1 MDDRTA
7 HAAPVRRWRTL
18 PFLGLALAGLLAAA
32 ATQPTGAG
40 YTDRVHATSASIA
53 SEVVPAFHVGLSK
66 QARTV
71 ETGLA
76 LSSSGQVLVWGRTTG
91 GIAGGGASGTR
102 TPPTVVP
109 GLPTIKQLS
118 SGIANFNALDGSG
131 QVWGWGTNAARDG
144 TDAAKPGGS
153 PQLLRIG
160 TAWNGAGVVLDQ
172 LVTLTSTEYAG
183 AGIRAD
189 GTIWHWGQPTGYGGN
204 DGPGASQLHGLPDPS
219 VPGNRPVYLKG
230 AYTNFFVMLENGDI
244 YSWGGS
250 MVNSLPTGS
259 GNSGSTPELVTALA
273 PWARDNV
280 GGSGP
285 YIVAVDGGIGMGG
298 ALLSNGQV
306 LSWGVNTGRIGGRPA
321 TVSTSNSPGIVPGLS
336 DIRSMQFGFTGA
348 IFLDGQSRLHGYGAS
363 DDYGQLPTNPIV
375 VDTGVAQYTAGQ
387 GFYIWQRADGS
398 FWARGYNPTAA
409 IGQPIGT
416 QTANRQV
423 SWDLSAIGA
432 AE

>member
-1 MDDRTA
+1 MDDRSLEGA
-7 HAAPVRRWRTL
+7 LARRRRAL
-18 PFLGLALAGLLAAA
+18 PLAGLAMAGLLAAVA
-32 ATQPTGAG
+32 LQPTSAG
-40 YTDRVHATSASIA
+40 YTDRVHATSASTA
-53 SEVVPAFHVGLSK
+53 SEVVPAFQVGLSK
-66 QARTV
+66 QSRTV

-76 LSSSGQVLVWGRTTG
+76 LSGSGQVLVWGRTTG
-91 GIAGGGASGTR
+91 GIGGGGASGVQ

-109 GLPTIKQLS
+109 GLPKIRQVS
-118 SGIANFNALDGSG
+118 SGIANFNALDETG

-153 PQLLRIG
+153 PQRLRVG
-160 TAWNGAGVVLDQ
+160 TAWNGAGPVLDQ
-172 LVTLTSTEYAG
+172 LITLSSTEYAG

-204 DGPGASQLHGLPDPS
+204 TAPGASRLLGLPDPS
-219 VPGNRPVYLKG
+219 LPGNRPVYLKG
-230 AYTNFFVMLENGDI
+230 AYTNFFVILQNGDV

-250 MVNSLPTGS
+250 PVNSLPAGF
-259 GNSGSTPELVTALA
+259 GNSGSTPVLVTALA
-273 PWARDNV
+273 PWARHNV
-280 GGSGP
+280 GESGA